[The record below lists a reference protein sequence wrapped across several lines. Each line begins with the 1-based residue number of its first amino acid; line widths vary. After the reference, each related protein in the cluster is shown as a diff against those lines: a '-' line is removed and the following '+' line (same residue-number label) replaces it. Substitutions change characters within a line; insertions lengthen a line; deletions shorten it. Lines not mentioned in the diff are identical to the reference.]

1 MESSIAEFL
10 ERQLACELLPT
21 AYHENILHYYMPNTT
36 QTLDNT
42 PCSALG
48 VKTSQMASNPISIT
62 AFISQR
68 TNLSPFTKGCR
79 EWDASM

>member
-48 VKTSQMASNPISIT
+48 VKTFQMALPSPILAMIKCSIC
-62 AFISQR
+62 SYQCD
-68 TNLSPFTKGCR
+68 N
-79 EWDASM
+79 

>member
-21 AYHENILHYYMPNTT
+21 AYHDIILHYYMPNTT

-42 PCSALG
+42 PCSALKG
-48 VKTSQMASNPISIT
+48 KTPGMALPSPNPSTFHLIPS
-62 AFISQR
+62 R
-68 TNLSPFTKGCR
+68 PFGY
-79 EWDASM
+79 DQV